1 MHVTTFRSNSKK
13 FAGQNACRSLSGSCL
28 RLLQKMD
35 QAHSVVGDP
44 VGQTPWGLE
53 PALSANSTQSDQSAA
68 SLRMLSRAA
77 RRAVEH
83 SAVGYD
89 LGDTKPEQ
97 VRLGHGKQRARASP
111 GSLTKPTGQ
120 PSHLLMTYRDGL
132 CGKRRIYE
140 SRLK

>member
-1 MHVTTFRSNSKK
+1 MR
-13 FAGQNACRSLSGSCL
+13 AGRCREAAWGYCRKWTKATGLGRRGLADS
-28 RLLQKMD
+28 R
-35 QAHSVVGDP
+35 
-44 VGQTPWGLE
+44 GLE

-97 VRLGHGKQRARASP
+97 VRLGPGKQ
-111 GSLTKPTGQ
+111 
-120 PSHLLMTYRDGL
+120 
-132 CGKRRIYE
+132 
-140 SRLK
+140 

>member
-1 MHVTTFRSNSKK
+1 MHVTTFRSEFEEICWTECVPVAVGK
-13 FAGQNACRSLSGSCL
+13 
-28 RLLQKMD
+28 LLGAIAENGPRPQGW
-35 QAHSVVGDP
+35 GDP

-97 VRLGHGKQRARASP
+97 VRLGPGKQ
-111 GSLTKPTGQ
+111 
-120 PSHLLMTYRDGL
+120 
-132 CGKRRIYE
+132 
-140 SRLK
+140 